1 MRTSFFLSL
10 ITALTILVIPAK
22 AEWIS
27 PADYQQML
35 GSGIDVTGGKKAT
48 DTKYR
53 IGMTSSTISVKPVC
67 NIYAS
72 PLNKR

>member
-35 GSGIDVTGGKKAT
+35 GSGIDV
-48 DTKYR
+48 DW
-53 IGMTSSTISVKPVC
+53 
-67 NIYAS
+67 
-72 PLNKR
+72 